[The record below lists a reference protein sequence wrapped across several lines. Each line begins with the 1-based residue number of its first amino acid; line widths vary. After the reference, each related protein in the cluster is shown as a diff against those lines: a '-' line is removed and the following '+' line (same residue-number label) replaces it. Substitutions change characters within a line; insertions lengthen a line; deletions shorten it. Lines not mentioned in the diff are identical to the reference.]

1 MANKKILIVDDQKN
15 VAMILA
21 TSLSRF
27 KQYEVDTVYTG
38 HDTIEKCRNQHFDV
52 VVADYQL
59 PDMTGVDIAKALLEI
74 SPESKIVLI
83 TALRANMI
91 LDSIEQDNIHHFLEK
106 PFPLQDFLDV
116 IEEVV
121 EDVT

>member
-38 HDTIEKCRNQHFDV
+38 QDTIEKCRNQHFDV